1 MIDIEMENGRERQHA
16 RQTDEETESETHTE
30 RLKLKHHV
38 FSDSENV
45 IEK

>member
-1 MIDIEMENGRERQHA
+1 MEEKDSMPD
-16 RQTDEETESETHTE
+16 RQTDKETESETHTE